1 VVWLI
6 TPYVLLVRRVSWRRL
21 APAALP
27 TGAGMTGPGAL
38 LGDVDAA
45 LGRDVGG
52 PVRVDRALLGWLV
65 GYGLVL
71 VVAAAGGAVIEARL
85 RRRRPSTDEAGATCP
100 AGRVRRVSRLH
111 PPG

>member
-1 VVWLI
+1 MWMPRSVA
-6 TPYVLLVRRVSWRRL
+6 TS
-21 APAALP
+21 AALF
-27 TGAGMTGPGAL
+27 GSIGLA
-38 LGDVDAA
+38 V
-45 LGRDVGG
+45 
-52 PVRVDRALLGWLV
+52 ALLGWLV

-85 RRRRPSTDEAGATCP
+85 RRRRPRTDEAGATCP